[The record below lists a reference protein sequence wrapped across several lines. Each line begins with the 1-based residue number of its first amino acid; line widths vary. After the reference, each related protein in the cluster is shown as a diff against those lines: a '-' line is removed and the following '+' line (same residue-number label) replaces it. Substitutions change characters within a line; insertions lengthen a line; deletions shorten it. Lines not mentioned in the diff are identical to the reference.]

1 MGRPAKADGERV
13 RDIAPTGI
21 RLPPELRD
29 ALVRE
34 AGYQPDLVTVQAGR
48 LTGQPDASPQG
59 GGQSLPSFAGGQQ
72 QGGAG
77 PGQPARRIPDAPEEG
92 GRRSMEQRDEAH
104 SGDRNSGG
112 LYL

>member
-34 AGYQPDLVTVQAGR
+34 AGINRRTISGEVIHRLRQSFDVRHVTTTVGTGEAAAGYARQTDPLSDAQRVLLR
-48 LTGQPDASPQG
+48 LFDAMSPEKQ
-59 GGQSLPSFAGGQQ
+59 LALLTVLK
-72 QGGAG
+72 
-77 PGQPARRIPDAPEEG
+77 R
-92 GRRSMEQRDEAH
+92 
-104 SGDRNSGG
+104 
-112 LYL
+112 